1 MKKSLEEIFE
11 EVTGLDELIEMIV
24 TQSSIYICQNRRIFE
39 AEAQEMK
46 AFLGISD
53 IMVVTKLPIIAE
65 YWGVDT
71 FIRNSWIQ
79 NTMNPN
85 LFVQI
90 LQKLHFAYS
99 TQDDKTDR
107 AFKIGKL
114 IDHFSRNS
122 FKQ

>member
-1 MKKSLEEIFE
+1 MEEIFE

-114 IDHFSRNS
+114 IDHFSRNF

>member
-11 EVTGLDELIEMIV
+11 EVTGLHELIEMIV

-114 IDHFSRNS
+114 IDHFNRNF